1 MNKEKI
7 ITQLVETLN
16 SPFIS
21 ALSDPVRIDI
31 MKVLLTEGAL
41 DVNSIADFFQQD
53 RSVISRHLSK
63 LKMANIVLANKDG
76 RHTFY
81 SVNGKYLIA
90 QVDTI
95 SKLFKSCYKKGCC

>member
-41 DVNSIADFFQQD
+41 DVNSIADFFSAGPI
-53 RSVISRHLSK
+53 RN
-63 LKMANIVLANKDG
+63 LKAFI
-76 RHTFY
+76 
-81 SVNGKYLIA
+81 
-90 QVDTI
+90 
-95 SKLFKSCYKKGCC
+95 